1 MSTKI
6 EIPQF
11 PELEFEEQKHIYTL
25 HGMELPSVTK
35 IMQPLSSFIYSG
47 VDARTLNAAADK
59 GTIVHNA
66 CENFIKFG
74 IVDISAGYS
83 GYMDA
88 FLKWH
93 EENSPEILAS
103 ETRLYHKVM
112 RYAGTA
118 DKSYGTI
125 TVKAA
130 PLTLWQYGQFK
141 ELIPLNGDDWYW
153 LVTPWECR
161 WLRSPYSHNTN
172 RVWSVSSSG
181 DCSGISA
188 SNSFGIRPA
197 LLLNSDLLVSLD
209 DEVEE
214 ESCDEGDTC
223 TCGKTVDL
231 SGVCTKDLM
240 AEIYRRLSTE
250 EGENDDA

>member
-1 MSTKI
+1 MWQVTMMSAKV

-35 IMQPLSSFIYSG
+35 IMQPLSSFIYSR
-47 VDARTLNAAADK
+47 VDSRTLNAAADK

-103 ETRLYHKVM
+103 ETRLYDPERWRVFGALK
-112 RYAGTA
+112 
-118 DKSYGTI
+118 
-125 TVKAA
+125 TVYDYTHKAA
-130 PLTLWQYGQFK
+130 
-141 ELIPLNGDDWYW
+141 
-153 LVTPWECR
+153 
-161 WLRSPYSHNTN
+161 
-172 RVWSVSSSG
+172 
-181 DCSGISA
+181 
-188 SNSFGIRPA
+188 
-197 LLLNSDLLVSLD
+197 
-209 DEVEE
+209 
-214 ESCDEGDTC
+214 
-223 TCGKTVDL
+223 
-231 SGVCTKDLM
+231 
-240 AEIYRRLSTE
+240 
-250 EGENDDA
+250 

>member
-25 HGMELPSVTK
+25 RGMELPSVTK
-35 IMQPLSSFIYSG
+35 IMQPLSSFIYSR

-83 GYMDA
+83 GYIDA

-93 EENSPEILAS
+93 EDYSPEILAS

-118 DKSYGTI
+118 DMVAIVDG
-125 TVKAA
+125 V
-130 PLTLWQYGQFK
+130 LTLIDINQRTSWR
-141 ELIPLNGDDWYW
+141 
-153 LVTPWECR
+153 R
-161 WLRSPYSHNTN
+161 WPAA
-172 RVWSVSSSG
+172 SSSKPMRRH
-181 DCSGISA
+181 SKQTASRFRQSKSSISKKMGPTR
-188 SNSFGIRPA
+188 S
-197 LLLNSDLLVSLD
+197 
-209 DEVEE
+209 
-214 ESCDEGDTC
+214 
-223 TCGKTVDL
+223 
-231 SGVCTKDLM
+231 
-240 AEIYRRLSTE
+240 
-250 EGENDDA
+250 

>member
-25 HGMELPSVTK
+25 RGMELPSVTK
-35 IMQPLSSFIYSG
+35 IMQPLSSFIYSR

-93 EENSPEILAS
+93 EDYSPEILAS

-118 DKSYGTI
+118 DMVAIVDG
-125 TVKAA
+125 V
-130 PLTLWQYGQFK
+130 LTLIDIKSTYKLEEMACGVQLEAYAQAFK
-141 ELIPLNGDDWYW
+141 TDGL
-153 LVTPWECR
+153 
-161 WLRSPYSHNTN
+161 
-172 RVWSVSSSG
+172 
-181 DCSGISA
+181 
-188 SNSFGIRPA
+188 
-197 LLLNSDLLVSLD
+197 
-209 DEVEE
+209 
-214 ESCDEGDTC
+214 
-223 TCGKTVDL
+223 
-231 SGVCTKDLM
+231 
-240 AEIYRRLSTE
+240 EIQ
-250 EGENDDA
+250 AKQKK

>member
-11 PELEFEEQKHIYTL
+11 PELEFEEQQHIYTL
-25 HGMELPSVTK
+25 RGMELPSVTK

-93 EENSPEILAS
+93 EDYSPEILAS

-118 DKSYGTI
+118 DMVAIVDGALTLIDIKSTYKLEEKTDGLEIQAKQILHLKKDGTYKI
-125 TVKAA
+125 MKFERYDPERWRVFGALKTVYDYTHKAA
-130 PLTLWQYGQFK
+130 
-141 ELIPLNGDDWYW
+141 
-153 LVTPWECR
+153 
-161 WLRSPYSHNTN
+161 
-172 RVWSVSSSG
+172 
-181 DCSGISA
+181 
-188 SNSFGIRPA
+188 
-197 LLLNSDLLVSLD
+197 
-209 DEVEE
+209 
-214 ESCDEGDTC
+214 
-223 TCGKTVDL
+223 
-231 SGVCTKDLM
+231 
-240 AEIYRRLSTE
+240 
-250 EGENDDA
+250 